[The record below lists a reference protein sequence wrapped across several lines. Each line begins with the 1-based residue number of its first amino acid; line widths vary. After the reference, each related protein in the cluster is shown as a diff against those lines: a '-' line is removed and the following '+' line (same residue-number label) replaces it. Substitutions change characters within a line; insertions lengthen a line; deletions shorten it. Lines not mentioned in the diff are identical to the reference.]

1 MRGYE
6 TLPHRHIRVY
16 LDDGMKPL
24 NRNIYRRFQD
34 GTYWVNFEKMMRQV
48 ARLNGVYHLDLRKDK
63 QHGSLG

>member
-16 LDDGMKPL
+16 LDGGMKPL

-34 GTYWVNFEKMMRQV
+34 GTYWVNFEKMYRQV
-48 ARLNGVYHLDLRKDK
+48 TRLNGVYHLDLRRKDTTNP
-63 QHGSLG
+63 